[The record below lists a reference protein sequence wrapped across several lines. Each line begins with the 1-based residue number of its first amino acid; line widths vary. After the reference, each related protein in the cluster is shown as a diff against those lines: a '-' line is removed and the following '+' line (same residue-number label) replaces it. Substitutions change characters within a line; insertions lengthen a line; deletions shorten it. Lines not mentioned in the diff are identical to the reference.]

1 VVTTPARRRAP
12 DSELATFL
20 RTIRTR
26 FGRSQAA
33 IAHRAGC
40 NRVFVTLVEGAERH
54 CTRELFSVYL
64 DMTSEE
70 PEMKRRLLFTAGAAG
85 VAGAL
90 VPDAALADTLA
101 EPLTVDVDA
110 WSAIVDQLG
119 CDHLSLGATI
129 MRPRLKNT
137 LASLSALRDNGKL
150 AALTAKVLV
159 LYSRAGG
166 QGDPYAQAQAYA
178 VDSGDSATMA
188 WVNGRIALGWCD
200 NPATSHRAEAYADIA
215 LAQENASGTV
225 GHLGIYLAHYAK
237 ARAGAVLGHADAAL
251 SHLQQAQYAYDALDP
266 DIGGS
271 EWSYE
276 YARYCTDRSFILEAV
291 GRPAEAVYWADQ
303 ARPGTTGRFTTHL
316 DLHPLVGR
324 HRAGDRAAAAEAR
337 QIMAAIDPAQ
347 QSLTLRYV
355 AAQAGATEYAAA

>member
-1 VVTTPARRRAP
+1 M
-12 DSELATFL
+12 
-20 RTIRTR
+20 
-26 FGRSQAA
+26 
-33 IAHRAGC
+33 
-40 NRVFVTLVEGAERH
+40 VEGAERH
-54 CTRELFSVYL
+54 CTRELFSAYL

-90 VPDAALADTLA
+90 VPDRALADNLA

-110 WSAIVDQLG
+110 MSAIVDQLG
-119 CDHLSLGATI
+119 RDHLSLGATI

-137 LASLSALRDNGKL
+137 LAILSALRDNGKL
-150 AALTAKVLV
+150 AAHTAKVLV
-159 LYSRAGG
+159 LYGRAGG
-166 QGDPYAQAQAYA
+166 GGDPYTQAQAYA
-178 VDSGDSATMA
+178 LDSGDKSTVA

-200 NPATSHRAEAYADIA
+200 NPATSHKAEPYADLA
-215 LAQENASGTV
+215 LAQEDASGTV

-237 ARAGAVLGHADAAL
+237 ARAAAVLGHTEPAL
-251 SHLQQAQYAYDALDP
+251 AHLAQAQYAYDAIDP
-266 DIGGS
+266 DTGGS

-291 GRPAEAVYWADQ
+291 GRPEEAVYWADQ

-316 DLHPLVGR
+316 ELHPLVGR
-324 HRAGDRAAAAEAR
+324 HRAGDPAAADEAR
-337 QIMAAIDPAQ
+337 QIMAAIDPSQ

-355 AAQAGATEYAAA
+355 AAQAGASEYAAA